1 MRHALVVPQSLQE
14 FVMTLPR
21 CARQAF
27 LAAAFLVVA
36 ASPAAATNIVLNG
49 SLEDLNGSFAN
60 TACGYMALGS
70 GSTAIA
76 NWTVNAST
84 IGQMVW
90 GASPTCDGFS
100 ASEGDFFADLSG
112 FGSDSPNGTL
122 EQQLAT
128 GIGQTYFFSID
139 LGTANGG
146 GVSVVVGA
154 DLLTLSAGSPFVV
167 GSTSWT
173 PYTGSFIASMSNPLL
188 SIANTSG
195 NASIVFV
202 DNVSITAQSVPD
214 PASSAALFGFG
225 IAAVSVLRRR
235 VR

>member
-1 MRHALVVPQSLQE
+1 
-14 FVMTLPR
+14 MTLPR
-21 CARQAF
+21 SARQAF

-36 ASPAAATNIVLNG
+36 ASHAAASNIVLNG
-49 SLEDLNGSFAN
+49 SLENLNGSFASG
-60 TACGYMALGS
+60 ACGYMALGA
-70 GSTAIA
+70 GSTAIP
-76 NWTVNAST
+76 NWTVNTST
-84 IGQMVW
+84 IGQLVW

-100 ASEGDFFADLSG
+100 ASEGGFFADLSG

-139 LGTANGG
+139 LATANSG

-154 DLLTLSAGSPFVV
+154 DLLTLSAGSPFLV
-167 GSTSWT
+167 GGTSWT
-173 PYTGSFIASMSNPLL
+173 PYTGSFIAAMSSPLL

-202 DNVSITAQSVPD
+202 DNVSITTQSVAD

-225 IAAVSVLRRR
+225 LAAVSVLRRR